1 MINLVHIVYDD
12 KFIDDTYEVFNSLN
26 RKDLIN
32 RYVFISNNINHS
44 FKYLKKVV
52 SNIDIIREEDFLY
65 YLEEKSINA
74 IMLHG
79 LNLINI
85 IPQIKKH
92 IKIFWFAWGFDI
104 YSFPSDKPFIPLN
117 LYRPLTKKNTESSFV
132 NRLRVLHGKIVSF
145 CKRKKIGKAISR
157 IDYFSGVLPDEYQLM
172 KNNSCFKA
180 KEVVFNYF
188 STDALSSE
196 DLNQAYC
203 EGNSIQVGNSA
214 NPTNNHIDLYEV
226 ISKLNLC
233 DTKIYSFL
241 SYSGSQDYI
250 ENVKKYGEK
259 LFGNN
264 YIAITDFLPLHEYE
278 NIVRKCNNVV
288 MGHERQQ
295 AMGNIYTAIW
305 AGCKV
310 YLFETS
316 VTYYCLK
323 QLGFLVFTIE
333 KDLTKQ
339 NIQQDLT
346 DKEKLYNRKKMLEYH
361 SEEIHYK
368 SINNIL
374 DLIENNIENK

>member
-32 RYVFISNNINHS
+32 RYVFISNNINYS

-52 SNIDIIREEDFLY
+52 SDIDIIREEDFLY

-264 YIAITDFLPLHEYE
+264 YIAITDFLPLHEYK

-316 VTYYCLK
+316 ITYRCLK
-323 QLGFLVFTIE
+323 HLGFLVFTIE

-346 DKEKLYNRKKMLEYH
+346 DKEKLHNRKKMLEYH
-361 SEEIHYK
+361 SEKKHYK
-368 SINNIL
+368 NLNKMLNI
-374 DLIENNIENK
+374 IGNNIES

>member
-12 KFIDDTYEVFNSLN
+12 KFIDDTYEVFNTLN

-32 RYVFISNNINHS
+32 RYVFISNNIKHS
-44 FKYLKKVV
+44 FKYLKKIV
-52 SNIDIIREEDFLY
+52 SDIDIIREEDFLY

-92 IKIFWFAWGFDI
+92 VKIFWFAWGFDI

-132 NRLRVLHGKIVSF
+132 NKLRVLHGKIDSF
-145 CKRKKIGKAISR
+145 CKRKKIEKAISR
-157 IDYFSGVLPDEYQLM
+157 IDYFSGVLPDEYHLM

-180 KEVVFNYF
+180 KEVTFNYF
-188 STDALSSE
+188 STGGLSYE
-196 DLNQAYC
+196 DLNQPYY

-214 NPTNNHIDLYEV
+214 NPTNNHIDLYEL
-226 ISKLNLC
+226 ISKLNLH

-241 SYSGSQDYI
+241 SYSGSQGYI

-264 YIAITDFLPLHEYE
+264 YIAITDFLPLHEYK
-278 NIVRKCNNVV
+278 NIVRRCNNVV

-316 VTYYCLK
+316 VTYCCLK

-339 NIQQDLT
+339 NILQDLT

-361 SEEIHYK
+361 SEKIHYK
-368 SINNIL
+368 NLNNMLNI
-374 DLIENNIENK
+374 IGNNIES

>member
-1 MINLVHIVYDD
+1 MINLVHVVHDN
-12 KFIDDTYEVFNSLN
+12 KFINSTYEVFNSLN
-26 RKDLIN
+26 RKGLIN
-32 RYVFISNNINHS
+32 KYVFISNNTQHS
-44 FKYLKKVV
+44 FKNLKEIVP
-52 SNIDIIREEDFLY
+52 NIDIIREEDFLK
-65 YLEEKSINA
+65 YLEERAINA

-79 LNLINI
+79 LDLINI

-92 IKIFWFAWGFDI
+92 IKIFWFAWGYDI
-104 YSFPSDKPFIPLN
+104 YSFPADKPFIPLN
-117 LYRPLTKKNTESSFV
+117 LYRSLTKKNTESSFI
-132 NRLRVLHGKIVSF
+132 NKLRVLHGKIDSF
-145 CKRKKIGKAISR
+145 CKRKKIEKAISR

-172 KNNSCFKA
+172 KNNSYFKA
-180 KEVVFNYF
+180 KEVIFNYF
-188 STDALSSE
+188 STDGLSSE
-196 DLNQAYC
+196 DLNQPYC

-214 NPTNNHIDLYEV
+214 NPTNNHIDLYEL
-226 ISKLNLC
+226 ISKLNLR

-264 YIAITDFLPLHEYE
+264 YIAITDFLPLNEYK
-278 NIVRKCNNVV
+278 NIVIKCNNVV

-316 VTYYCLK
+316 ITYRYLK
-323 QLGFLVFTIE
+323 RLGYIIFIIE
-333 KDLTKQ
+333 KDLTKENILQ
-339 NIQQDLT
+339 NLT
-346 DKEKLYNRKKMLEYH
+346 DEEKLYNRRKILEYH

-368 SINNIL
+368 NLNNIL
-374 DLIENNIENK
+374 DLIEDNVES

>member
-1 MINLVHIVYDD
+1 MINLVHVVYDN
-12 KFIDDTYEVFNSLN
+12 KFINSTYEVFNSLN
-26 RKDLIN
+26 RKGLIN
-32 RYVFISNNINHS
+32 SYVFISNNTQYS
-44 FKYLKKVV
+44 FNNLKEIVP
-52 SNIDIIREEDFLY
+52 NIDIIREENFLE

-85 IPQIKKH
+85 IPQIKRQV
-92 IKIFWFAWGFDI
+92 KIFWFAWGYDI
-104 YSFPSDKPFIPLN
+104 YSFPADKPFVPLN
-117 LYRPLTKKNTESSFV
+117 LYKPLTRKNIKGSFV
-132 NRLRVLHGKIVSF
+132 NKLRALHGKIDSF
-145 CKRKKIGKAISR
+145 CKRKKIEEAISR

-188 STDALSSE
+188 STDGLSHE
-196 DLNQAYC
+196 ELKQPYC

-214 NPTNNHIDLYEV
+214 NPTNNHIDLYEL
-226 ISKLNLC
+226 ISKLNLR

-264 YIAITDFLPLHEYE
+264 YIAITDFLPLNEYK
-278 NIVRKCNNVV
+278 NIVIKCNNVV

-316 VTYYCLK
+316 ITYRYLK
-323 QLGFLVFTIE
+323 RLGYIIFTIE
-333 KDLTKQ
+333 KDLTKENILQ
-339 NIQQDLT
+339 NLT
-346 DKEKLYNRKKMLEYH
+346 DEEKLYNRRKILEYH

-368 SINNIL
+368 NLNNIL
-374 DLIENNIENK
+374 DLIEDNVES

>member
-226 ISKLNLC
+226 ISKLNLR

-264 YIAITDFLPLHEYE
+264 YIAITDFLPLNEYK
-278 NIVRKCNNVV
+278 NIVIKCNNVV

-316 VTYYCLK
+316 ITYRYLK
-323 QLGFLVFTIE
+323 RLGYIVFTIE

-339 NIQQDLT
+339 NILKCLT
-346 DKEKLYNRKKMLEYH
+346 DEERLYNRKKMLEYH
-361 SEEIHYK
+361 SKEIHYK
-368 SINNIL
+368 NLNNIL
-374 DLIENNIENK
+374 DLIRNNIES

>member
-1 MINLVHIVYDD
+1 MINLVHVVYDN
-12 KFIDDTYEVFNSLN
+12 KFINSTYEVFNSLN
-26 RKDLIN
+26 RKGLIN
-32 RYVFISNNINHS
+32 RYVFISNNTQYL
-44 FKYLKKVV
+44 FKNLKEIVP
-52 SNIDIIREEDFLY
+52 NIDIIREEDFLK
-65 YLEEKSINA
+65 YLEERAINA

-92 IKIFWFAWGFDI
+92 IKIFWFAWGYDI
-104 YSFPSDKPFIPLN
+104 YSFPADKPFIPLN
-117 LYRPLTKKNTESSFV
+117 LYRPLTKKNTESSFI
-132 NRLRVLHGKIVSF
+132 NKLRVLHGKIDSF
-145 CKRKKIGKAISR
+145 CKRKKIEKAISR

-188 STDALSSE
+188 STDGRSSE
-196 DLNQAYC
+196 DLNQPYC

-214 NPTNNHIDLYEV
+214 NPTNNHIDLYEL
-226 ISKLNLC
+226 ISKLNLH

-264 YIAITDFLPLHEYE
+264 YIAITDFLPLHEYK
-278 NIVRKCNNVV
+278 NIVIKCNNVI

-295 AMGNIYTAIW
+295 AMGNIHNAIW
-305 AGCKV
+305 TGCKV

-316 VTYYCLK
+316 VTYRCLK

-339 NIQQDLT
+339 NILQKLT
-346 DKEKLYNRKKMLEYH
+346 DEEKLYNRRKILEYH

-368 SINNIL
+368 NLNSIL
-374 DLIENNIENK
+374 DLIEDNVES